1 MYDNK
6 RNLYFIGLSLLFFG
20 KQSEIST
27 FAIQRSIQPYIL
39 FGLLPIRCILRINK
53 SRARIKVHI
62 LMMDQIRFLNDD
74 VLRNSMK
81 YFRYLSFLHKV
92 K

>member
-1 MYDNK
+1 
-6 RNLYFIGLSLLFFG
+6 
-20 KQSEIST
+20 
-27 FAIQRSIQPYIL
+27 
-39 FGLLPIRCILRINK
+39 
-53 SRARIKVHI
+53 
-62 LMMDQIRFLNDD
+62 MMDQIRFLNDD